1 MNWRKSFYNRSDR
14 KVLLVLLCVAL
25 VIYGVVVL
33 TEKNRQDSA
42 SISEE
47 DARLLNSQRP
57 AAYRY
62 KHHYDRKF
70 YYQDGK
76 KAELFPFDPNT
87 ADSTEL
93 LRLGLRPWQV
103 RCIYRYRAEGG
114 IFRKPKDFAK
124 LYGLTCK
131 QYRMMEPYIRISED
145 FLDASTIYN
154 YEPASARD
162 TIKSP
167 IKLTPQERVVLNTA
181 DTSRLKK
188 IPGVGSHFA
197 RKIVEYRNRLGGFYD
212 IHQLLE
218 IEDFPESSL
227 TYFIIPDDQ
236 VKKMNINQATL
247 NELKAHPYIT
257 YFQAKAIID
266 YRRLKGNLH
275 SLKELKLLK
284 DFTQKAIERLEPY
297 VEY

>member
-57 AAYRY
+57 AAYRH

-124 LYGLTCK
+124 LYGLTRK

-266 YRRLKGNLH
+266 YRRLKGKLH